1 MELFGTRINKQL
13 SKKNYLNIFMIIF
26 LMNNL
31 VAFGSEKKSYSF
43 HNNQKNTELDEIY
56 KLKSIPYSKY
66 DKLGGQLKT
75 FFGLYSPKSLINNY
89 PDLSIINTSDA
100 IREGYRL
107 KINDMTINKTN
118 YKIKKEA
125 LVGN

>member
-1 MELFGTRINKQL
+1 MKLFKRSSNAELT
-13 SKKNYLNIFMIIF
+13 KNYIYIFIMFF
-26 LMNNL
+26 LMNNIK
-31 VAFGSEKKSYSF
+31 AIGSENKSYSF
-43 HNNQKNTELDEIY
+43 QNNQKGAELEGIY

-66 DKLGGQLKT
+66 DSLSGQLKT
-75 FFGLYSPKSLINNY
+75 FFGLYSPESEINNY

-125 LVGN
+125 FEGN

>member
-1 MELFGTRINKQL
+1 MKLFKKLSNKRL
-13 SKKNYLNIFMIIF
+13 TKNYIYIFMMIF
-26 LMNNL
+26 FMNNL
-31 VAFGSEKKSYSF
+31 KAFGSENKSYSF
-43 HNNQKNTELDEIY
+43 QNNQKGAELEGIY

-66 DKLGGQLKT
+66 DSLNGQFKT
-75 FFGLYSPKSLINNY
+75 FFGLYSPESVINNY
-89 PDLSIINTSDA
+89 PDLSIINTSDE

-125 LVGN
+125 LEGN

>member
-1 MELFGTRINKQL
+1 MKLFKKLSNKELTRSYI
-13 SKKNYLNIFMIIF
+13 YIFMMIF

-31 VAFGSEKKSYSF
+31 KAFGSEKKSYSF
-43 HNNQKNTELDEIY
+43 QNNQEGAELESIY
-56 KLKSIPYSKY
+56 KLNSIQFSKY
-66 DKLGGQLKT
+66 DGLSGQIKT
-75 FFGLYSPKSLINNY
+75 FFGLYSPESEINNY

-100 IREGYRL
+100 IREGYLL

-125 LVGN
+125 L

>member
-1 MELFGTRINKQL
+1 MKLFKKLSNTELTRSYI
-13 SKKNYLNIFMIIF
+13 YIFMMIF

-31 VAFGSEKKSYSF
+31 KAFGSENKSYSF
-43 HNNQKNTELDEIY
+43 QNNQEGTELEGIY
-56 KLKSIPYSKY
+56 NLNSIQYSKY
-66 DKLGGQLKT
+66 DSLSGQLKT
-75 FFGLYSPKSLINNY
+75 FFGLYSPELEINNY

-100 IREGYRL
+100 IREGYIL

-125 LVGN
+125 L

>member
-1 MELFGTRINKQL
+1 MKSFKKLTNTEL
-13 SKKNYLNIFMIIF
+13 SKNYIYIFMIIF

-31 VAFGSEKKSYSF
+31 KAFGTENKSYSF
-43 HNNQKNTELDEIY
+43 QNIRKNAELEEIY

-66 DKLGGQLKT
+66 DGVSGQLKT
-75 FFGLYSPKSLINNY
+75 FFGLYSPKSVINNY

-100 IREGYRL
+100 IREVYRL
-107 KINDMTINKTN
+107 KINDMTINETI

-125 LVGN
+125 LVEN

>member
-1 MELFGTRINKQL
+1 MKSFKKLTNTEI
-13 SKKNYLNIFMIIF
+13 SKNYVYILMMIF
-26 LMNNL
+26 LINNL
-31 VAFGSEKKSYSF
+31 KAFGSENKSYSF
-43 HNNQKNTELDEIY
+43 QNNQKSAELEGIY

-66 DKLGGQLKT
+66 DGLSGQLKT
-75 FFGLYSPKSLINNY
+75 FFGLYSPESVINNY

-118 YKIKKEA
+118 YKIKKEV
-125 LVGN
+125 LEGN

>member
-1 MELFGTRINKQL
+1 MKLFKKLSNIELNRSYI
-13 SKKNYLNIFMIIF
+13 YIFMMIF

-31 VAFGSEKKSYSF
+31 KAFGSENKSYSF
-43 HNNQKNTELDEIY
+43 QNNQEGAELESIY
-56 KLKSIPYSKY
+56 KLNSIQYSKY
-66 DKLGGQLKT
+66 DGLSGQIKT
-75 FFGLYSPKSLINNY
+75 FFGLYSPESEINNY

-100 IREGYRL
+100 IREGYIL

-125 LVGN
+125 L

>member
-1 MELFGTRINKQL
+1 MKSFKKLTNKEL
-13 SKKNYLNIFMIIF
+13 SKNYIYIFMIIF

-31 VAFGSEKKSYSF
+31 KAFGSENKSYSF
-43 HNNQKNTELDEIY
+43 QNIRKDAELEEIY
-56 KLKSIPYSKY
+56 KLKSIPYIKY
-66 DKLGGQLKT
+66 DGLGGQLKT
-75 FFGLYSPKSLINNY
+75 FFGLYSPKSDINNY

-107 KINDMTINKTN
+107 KINDMTINKTI

-125 LVGN
+125 ILEN

>member
-1 MELFGTRINKQL
+1 MF
-13 SKKNYLNIFMIIF
+13 F
-26 LMNNL
+26 LMNNIK
-31 VAFGSEKKSYSF
+31 AIGSENKSYSF
-43 HNNQKNTELDEIY
+43 QNNQKDAELEVIY
-56 KLKSIPYSKY
+56 KLKSIPYIKY
-66 DKLGGQLKT
+66 DGLSGQLKT
-75 FFGLYSPKSLINNY
+75 FFGLYSSELVINNY

-125 LVGN
+125 LEGN

>member
-1 MELFGTRINKQL
+1 MKLFKKLSNTGLTRSYI
-13 SKKNYLNIFMIIF
+13 YIFMMIF

-31 VAFGSEKKSYSF
+31 KAFGSENKSYTF
-43 HNNQKNTELDEIY
+43 QNNQEGAELEGIY
-56 KLKSIPYSKY
+56 KLKSIQYSKY
-66 DKLGGQLKT
+66 DGLSGQLKT
-75 FFGLYSPKSLINNY
+75 FFGLYSPESVINNY

-100 IREGYRL
+100 IREGYIL

-125 LVGN
+125 S

>member
-1 MELFGTRINKQL
+1 MKLFKKLSNTEL
-13 SKKNYLNIFMIIF
+13 SKNYIYIFMMIF

-31 VAFGSEKKSYSF
+31 KAFGSENESYSF
-43 HNNQKNTELDEIY
+43 QNNQKGAELEEIY

-66 DKLGGQLKT
+66 DHLSGQLKT
-75 FFGLYSPKSLINNY
+75 FFGLYSPESVTNNY

-125 LVGN
+125 LEGN

>member
-1 MELFGTRINKQL
+1 MKSFKKLTNSELT
-13 SKKNYLNIFMIIF
+13 KNYIYIFMIIF

-31 VAFGSEKKSYSF
+31 KAFGSENKSYSF
-43 HNNQKNTELDEIY
+43 ENIRKDVELEEIY
-56 KLKSIPYSKY
+56 KLKSIPYIRY
-66 DKLGGQLKT
+66 DGVEGQLKT
-75 FFGLYSPKSLINNY
+75 FFGLYSHKSEINNY
-89 PDLSIINTSDA
+89 PDLSIVKTSEA

-125 LVGN
+125 S